1 MPTSKI
7 SNTGSG
13 TLDKSTGGVGQAAC
27 TGQDGGAP
35 AASAP
40 GSRHCFQVGDVIE
53 VLGTPFH
60 YPDDPWIGVIG
71 VCTFTDFLDY
81 GTRFEIIPGPGWFW
95 IPSSNS
101 AREYRLITRADMTG
115 IENK

>member
-1 MPTSKI
+1 MAHTHSRR

-53 VLGTPFH
+53 LLGTL
-60 YPDDPWIGVIG
+60 YPGDPWTGVIG
-71 VCTFTDFLDY
+71 VCTHLNFLDY

-95 IPSSNS
+95 LPKINT
-101 AREYRLITRADMTG
+101 REYRLITRADITG